1 MIYLLLTILLN
12 VVISI
17 IIKLFS
23 RFDINA
29 LQAIVANYV
38 VCVVT
43 GSLFIGA
50 FPFTGAAFGSVW
62 LPWSLV
68 MGAGFIGIF
77 NLIAYC
83 TRIDGITTTTI
94 SNKLSLVIPVVFSLV
109 VYHEH
114 AGVWK
119 IAGILLAFPA
129 VYLTSRVAGDDNKPQ
144 NLFWPAILFL
154 GSGTLDTMMNYVQQH
169 YLAAPADQ
177 AMYTVFCFSM
187 AGTVGIGIIAARVA
201 MKKIKLHWRNLVA
214 GVCLGIP
221 NYFSIYYFIRALN
234 SDFLQSS
241 ASIPVMNIGIL
252 VASSLTALLVFK
264 EKANAQRYT
273 GLVLSV
279 IAILLIAFGDR

>member
-12 VVISI
+12 VVISV

-23 RFDINA
+23 RYDINA

-38 VCVVT
+38 VCVIT
-43 GSLFIGA
+43 GSIFIGSS
-50 FPFTGAAFGSVW
+50 PFTGAAFSSDW
-62 LPWSLV
+62 FPWSMV

-77 NLIAYC
+77 NLMAYC

-94 SNKLSLVIPVVFSLV
+94 SNKLSLVIPVLFSLII
-109 VYHEH
+109 YHEQ
-114 AGVWK
+114 AGIWK
-119 IAGILLAFPA
+119 IAGIVLAFPA
-129 VYLTSRVAGDDNKPQ
+129 VYLTSRVTGEDNKPQ
-144 NLFWPAILFL
+144 KLFWPAVLFL
-154 GSGTLDTMMNYVQQH
+154 GSGTLDTLMNYVQQH

-177 AMYTVFCFSM
+177 ALYTVFCFSM
-187 AGTVGIGIIAARVA
+187 AGAIGVTIIAIMVMLKR
-201 MKKIKLHWRNLVA
+201 IKLHWRNLIA
-214 GVCLGIP
+214 GICLGIP

-273 GLVLSV
+273 GLALSI
-279 IAILLIAFGDR
+279 IAILLIAFGDK

>member
-62 LPWSLV
+62 FPWSLV

>member
-12 VVISI
+12 VVISV

-23 RFDINA
+23 RYDINA

-38 VCVVT
+38 VCVLT
-43 GSLFIGA
+43 GSIFIGSS
-50 FPFTGAAFGSVW
+50 PFTGSAFSSDW
-62 LPWSLV
+62 FPWSLV

-77 NLIAYC
+77 NLMAYC

-94 SNKLSLVIPVVFSLV
+94 SNKLSLVIPVVFSLII
-109 VYHEH
+109 YHEQ
-114 AGVWK
+114 AGIWK
-119 IAGILLAFPA
+119 IAGIVLAFPA
-129 VYLTSRVAGDDNKPQ
+129 VYLTSRVKGEDNKPQ

-154 GSGTLDTMMNYVQQH
+154 GSGTLDTLMNYVQQH

-177 AMYTVFCFSM
+177 ALYTVFCFSM
-187 AGTVGIGIIAARVA
+187 AGAIGVTIIAIMVMLKR
-201 MKKIKLHWRNLVA
+201 IKLHWRNLIA
-214 GVCLGIP
+214 GICLGIP

-252 VASSLTALLVFK
+252 VASSLTALLMFK
-264 EKANAQRYT
+264 EKANIQRYT
-273 GLVLSV
+273 GLALSI
-279 IAILLIAFGDR
+279 IAILLIAFGDK